1 MKEYDAGTYGKRHA
15 EIYDEFNTTYDPAC
29 IDLLAE
35 VSKGGP
41 ALELGIGTG
50 RIALPLHEKGVS
62 VQGIDASGEMLGKL
76 RAKPGGTEIE
86 LTTGSFAQFDLVE
99 QFGLIYVVFNTF
111 FALLSQDEQ
120 VECFASVRKHLAPD
134 GVFVIEAFVPD
145 PCRYETGQTV
155 RAVRMSETDAI
166 FDISQHDPAAQ
177 IITTQHVWMM
187 PDGLRLY
194 PVKLR
199 YAWPSELDL
208 MAQLAGLALH
218 HRWSSWSKHPF
229 TGASKKHISVYAQA

>member
-1 MKEYDAGTYGKRHA
+1 MDEYNEGTYGERIA
-15 EIYDEFNTTYDPAC
+15 EIYDKFVTSYDPAC

-35 VSKGGP
+35 LSKGEL

-50 RIALPLHEKGVS
+50 RIALPLHEKGIS
-62 VQGIDASGEMLGKL
+62 VQGIDASEEMLDKL

-86 LTTGSFAQFDLVE
+86 LVTGSFAQFDLDQ
-99 QFGLIYVVFNTF
+99 QFNLIYVVVNTF

-120 VECFASVRKHLAPD
+120 LECFASVRQHLNPD
-134 GVFVIEAFVPD
+134 GVFVMEAFVPD
-145 PCRYETGQTV
+145 PARFEDGQTV
-155 RAVRMSETDAI
+155 RAVRLTETEAI

-177 IITTQHVWMM
+177 IVTTQHVWMSS
-187 PDGLRLY
+187 DGYRLY

-208 MAQLAGLALH
+208 MARIAGLSLR
-218 HRWSSWSKHPF
+218 HRWSSWSKAPF
-229 TGASKKHISVYAQA
+229 TQASKKHISVYALD